1 MNFAPGRE
9 GWAES
14 RLRLCRGTDDSW
26 VADVG
31 GRGLSASSDPSG
43 LVAGGLR
50 AVTVFVDLGYEG
62 GYNSGYRQKADSLG
76 MVKRLKRSFYLKVC
90 FLCSVVVGSALEPQA
105 FAESVPDRGRFSA
118 LLLGSQGEPLSDVL
132 VALVAESLDE
142 ARLPMLCKSNSAGR
156 IMLENLQ
163 SGTYRLSVRTGRYR
177 APGER
182 YIEVAP
188 NATTVVTLVLQELL
202 MLGDERVNVGVKPLL
217 RNVDQ
222 RRLILRVEPS
232 AGDVA
237 PEDGRPDVGGGVV
250 EVLASTQA
258 DDLGLA
264 GLGTAGDGPVT
275 SFGTVLNRS
284 GIGKSLLA
292 GQWGSGDDSFWRLK
306 NVVEWDVGS
315 SRTFHFSLG
324 YGQLS
329 FGPRGVRRTLAAGP
343 KETEA
348 EAEAAP
354 FASGTSRLLSV
365 AFEDNWQLGRVV
377 TLTWGVELDR
387 VDVGESHTFVSPEVG
402 VEYVLSDSTNLFGRL
417 SGSRPAK
424 ASTVQLTT
432 GERVNLSS
440 PVRVAEIDGRLEV
453 DRGKYAS
460 AGVCHELPGAAA
472 LEVAAFHDRVPRPLA
487 VIETLSPTWE
497 GGSWLAAAEDSTVRG
512 LRFVGRRHF
521 GDRVR
526 AEVAFVRASAPA
538 MPERVR
544 DVGPML
550 PSSLRRFSKLSATME
565 ADIPESQTRITAV
578 VTWMP
583 GDNALAI
590 VDAVS
595 NVYDVGNEG
604 VSFFVRQLIPL
615 PDDGVKI
622 FGLEFLAARQLEL
635 LFDVRNLLGED
646 QRLMTTPRG
655 EYSMLQSPRSVRCGL
670 AVRF

>member
-1 MNFAPGRE
+1 MA
-9 GWAES
+9 
-14 RLRLCRGTDDSW
+14 
-26 VADVG
+26 
-31 GRGLSASSDPSG
+31 
-43 LVAGGLR
+43 
-50 AVTVFVDLGYEG
+50 
-62 GYNSGYRQKADSLG
+62 
-76 MVKRLKRSFYLKVC
+76 KRLKRFFYLTVC
-90 FLCSVVVGSALEPQA
+90 LLCGVVVGSALSSQA
-105 FAESVPDRGRFSA
+105 LAESSPDRGRFSA

-132 VALVAESLDE
+132 VALVAESLDGVS
-142 ARLPMLCKSNSAGR
+142 LPTLCKSNSAGR
-156 IMLENLQ
+156 ILLENLH

-188 NATTVVTLVLQELL
+188 NATTVVTLILQELL
-202 MLGDERVNVGVKPLL
+202 MLGDEYVNVGVKPLL
-217 RNVDQ
+217 RNADD
-222 RRLILRVEPS
+222 RRLIFRVEPGT
-232 AGDVA
+232 GDLDR
-237 PEDGRPDVGGGVV
+237 EGERPYLEGGVV

-264 GLGTAGDGPVT
+264 GLGTAIDGPVT

-329 FGPRGVRRTLAAGP
+329 FAPRGVRRTVATGAR
-343 KETEA
+343 ETQA

-354 FASGTSRLLSV
+354 FTSGTSRLLSV
-365 AFEDNWQLGRVV
+365 AFEDNWQLGPVL

-402 VEYVLSDSTNLFGRL
+402 VEYALSDSTNLFGRL

-440 PVRVAEIDGRLEV
+440 PVRVAEIDGRLET
-453 DRGKYAS
+453 DRGQYAS
-460 AGVCHELPGAAA
+460 AGVCRQLSGGTE
-472 LEVAAFHDRVPRPLA
+472 LEVVAFHDRVPRPLA
-487 VIETLSPTWE
+487 VVETLSPGLE
-497 GGSWLAAAEDSTVRG
+497 GAGWLGAVGDGTVRG
-512 LRFVGRRHF
+512 LRLAGRRHF

-526 AEVAFVRASAPA
+526 AEVAFVRASAPTMA
-538 MPERVR
+538 E
-544 DVGPML
+544 DVGEVGPLL

-590 VDAVS
+590 VDSVS
-595 NVYDVGNEG
+595 NVHDVGNEG

-615 PDDGVKI
+615 PDDGLKI

-646 QRLMTTPRG
+646 RRLLTTPTG
-655 EYSMLQSPRSVRCGL
+655 DYSMLQSPRSVRCGL

>member
-1 MNFAPGRE
+1 
-9 GWAES
+9 
-14 RLRLCRGTDDSW
+14 
-26 VADVG
+26 
-31 GRGLSASSDPSG
+31 
-43 LVAGGLR
+43 
-50 AVTVFVDLGYEG
+50 
-62 GYNSGYRQKADSLG
+62 

-329 FGPRGVRRTLAAGP
+329 FAPRGVRRTLAAGG

-417 SGSRPAK
+417 SG
-424 ASTVQLTT
+424 V
-432 GERVNLSS
+432 
-440 PVRVAEIDGRLEV
+440 
-453 DRGKYAS
+453 
-460 AGVCHELPGAAA
+460 
-472 LEVAAFHDRVPRPLA
+472 
-487 VIETLSPTWE
+487 
-497 GGSWLAAAEDSTVRG
+497 
-512 LRFVGRRHF
+512 
-521 GDRVR
+521 
-526 AEVAFVRASAPA
+526 
-538 MPERVR
+538 
-544 DVGPML
+544 
-550 PSSLRRFSKLSATME
+550 
-565 ADIPESQTRITAV
+565 
-578 VTWMP
+578 
-583 GDNALAI
+583 
-590 VDAVS
+590 
-595 NVYDVGNEG
+595 
-604 VSFFVRQLIPL
+604 
-615 PDDGVKI
+615 
-622 FGLEFLAARQLEL
+622 
-635 LFDVRNLLGED
+635 
-646 QRLMTTPRG
+646 
-655 EYSMLQSPRSVRCGL
+655 
-670 AVRF
+670 